1 MSKKE
6 IKADK
11 ISVEGDFI
19 RVESKSTRGAG
30 AVVGGILGSLV
41 APGAGTII
49 GGVLGAAAG
58 DDGRVRLIPKSDVA
72 EIKEDSSGQI
82 RVIVDEN
89 RNRSRR

>member
-11 ISVEGDFI
+11 VGVEGDFI

-30 AVVGGILGSLV
+30 AVLGGIVGTFL

-58 DDGRVRLIPKSDVA
+58 EDGGVKLIPKSDVS
-72 EIKEDSSGQI
+72 EITKDSSGQI

-89 RNRSRR
+89 RGKNRR